1 MCGIFAYKGK
11 KNATKTVFEGLKK
24 LEYRG
29 YDSWGMAFKKENKIH
44 VIKKIGKIA
53 DFNKE
58 IDDNAD
64 YAIGH
69 TRWATH
75 GKVNERNAHPQLSNN
90 KKIAVIHNGIIDN
103 HLKVKNILM
112 GKGYKFK
119 SQTDTEIIPN
129 LIQENMKNN
138 SFKQAVK
145 KTLNFLEGSFAIV
158 AISQDSNEIIAA
170 KKMSPMVLG
179 IKDNEFFISSDIAA
193 FLNYT
198 DDVIIMDDNEM
209 AVIDEQINIFDFV
222 KNKKIIKKPKKL
234 KLNYKEAEK
243 GGFKH
248 FLIKEINE
256 QEESIM
262 RAINQDKEF
271 IEDIAKQIEN
281 AFGVFFVS
289 CGTSYHACLSASY
302 LFSKIVK
309 KHVNVVLA
317 SEFINYK
324 HFLTENTLVIA
335 VSQSG
340 ETADVLDAVRTAKEK
355 NSRVI
360 SIVNVPGSSLT
371 RLSDEVIYMN
381 AGQEV
386 SVLSTKSYTSQLAI
400 LTLVAYA
407 SAKQYEKGI
416 GLIRKSAY
424 YIKQIISNDQE
435 KIKKLAYKLKDKKDI
450 FIIGRGLAFPTALEA
465 ALKIKEV
472 SYIHAE
478 GLAGGELKHGTLA
491 LIEEGVPVIVISTSD
506 SETNIENNAYE
517 IKSRGGFMVGFNSKD
532 NSDIYDY
539 FIKMPS
545 LENMEPLIS
554 IVPIQLLSYYLAL
567 YRKCDPDKPRNLA
580 KSVTVR

>member
-11 KNATKTVFEGLKK
+11 RNATKTVFEGLKK

-29 YDSWGMAFKKENKIH
+29 YDSWGMAFKKQGKIQT
-44 VIKKIGKIA
+44 IKKVGKIA
-53 DFNKE
+53 EFNKKIPE
-58 IDDNAD
+58 NAD

-75 GKVNERNAHPQLSNN
+75 GKVNEKNAHPQLSNN

-103 HLKVKNILM
+103 YMKIKNILM
-112 GKGYKFK
+112 GKGYNFK
-119 SQTDTEIIPN
+119 SQTDTEVIPN
-129 LIQENMKNN
+129 LIQENMKKS
-138 SFKQAVK
+138 SFREAVK
-145 KTLNFLEGSFAIV
+145 KSLKTMEGSFAIV

-170 KKMSPMVLG
+170 KKMSPLVLG
-179 IKDNEFFISSDIAA
+179 INDNESFVSSDVAA
-193 FLNYT
+193 FLSYT
-198 DDVIIMDDNEM
+198 DKAIIMDDNEM
-209 AVIDEQINIFDFV
+209 AVIDEDIEIINL
-222 KNKKIIKKPKKL
+222 KENKKITKKAKSIGM
-234 KLNYKEAEK
+234 NYEEAEK

-248 FLIKEINE
+248 FLIKEISE

-262 RAINQDKEF
+262 RAINQDREF
-271 IEDIAKQIEN
+271 IENISKQIDN

-340 ETADVLDAVRTAKEK
+340 ETADVLDAVRTAREK
-355 NSRVI
+355 NSRII

-371 RLSDEVIYMN
+371 RISDEVIPMN

-400 LTLVAYA
+400 LTLIAYA
-407 SAKQYEKGI
+407 CAGKYEKGL

-424 YIKQIISNDQE
+424 YIKKIISNDRK
-435 KIKKLAYKLKDKKDI
+435 KIKSLAKKLKDKRDI
-450 FIIGRGLAFPTALEA
+450 FIIGRGLAFPSALEA

-506 SETNIENNAYE
+506 SEANIENNANE
-517 IKSRGGFMVGFNSKD
+517 IKSRGGFMIGFNSHES
-532 NSDIYDY
+532 NIYDY
-539 FIKMPS
+539 FIKIPS
-545 LENMEPLIS
+545 LENMEPLIT